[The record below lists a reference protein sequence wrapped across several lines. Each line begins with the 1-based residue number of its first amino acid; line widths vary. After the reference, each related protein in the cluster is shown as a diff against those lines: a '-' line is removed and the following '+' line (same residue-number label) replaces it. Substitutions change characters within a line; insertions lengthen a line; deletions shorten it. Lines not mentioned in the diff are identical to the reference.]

1 MTKQR
6 PTDTLRD
13 GALKATIWRRQ
24 TDDGA
29 FYSVN
34 LTRTYTD
41 ADGAYQHSD
50 SFSGAELLR
59 IARLASRAYDR
70 VIALRHDERDPS

>member
-13 GALKATIWRRQ
+13 GALKATIWRRE
-24 TDDGA
+24 TEDGA

-41 ADGAYQHSD
+41 SGGAFKDSA
-50 SFSGAELLR
+50 SFSGADVLR
-59 IARLASRAYDR
+59 IARLATKAYDR
-70 VIALRHDERDPS
+70 ISALRQEERTRT